1 MESIVF
7 DEKIYTIDTIDSFFN
22 FDYEI
27 TEKGKKPTIEYIE
40 LPVAFDIET
49 SSFYDSNNEKTAIMY
64 LWQLQIFDKTI
75 IGRTWKEFDIFIK
88 YLVEYFG
95 LCDFKIFTIYVHNL
109 SYEFQFI
116 RKHFNFKKVFAI
128 DQRKPIYAQTDNGI
142 LFKCSYIQSGYS
154 LETLA
159 NNLLIHKINKLV
171 GNLDYEKI
179 RTPLTKITSNELQ
192 YGVNDV
198 RIVVAHIYEQM
209 QIEKSITNIPLT
221 KTGYVRRHC
230 KEILTKNKKYMRKIK
245 ELTIELDE
253 FKQLKKAF
261 VGGFTH
267 GNFYAIGKI
276 KENVASYDFTSSYP
290 YVMVSEYFPMSK
302 GKKIDTKNASADYIR
317 ELLHTCCC
325 VFTAHF
331 KNIRLKKDVPECYI
345 SFSKIM
351 EKKDYDT
358 ILNNGR
364 IFKAKELT
372 TTITEIDF
380 NIICKTYDFDSIQFS
395 DFWVYQR
402 GYLPKEFIEIVL
414 ELYENKTKLKG
425 VQGKESEYMV
435 NKGMANALYG
445 MMVTNFCRDTFN
457 YIGEWETIPA
467 EVQNEI
473 GKYNNKFDRFI
484 SYAWGVY
491 VTAHA
496 RRNLWTGILACRA
509 DYLYSDTDSIK
520 LTNHEKYNNYFNAYN
535 VQAIAKLKRV
545 SEWYDIPFEKFSP
558 TDIKGEKHMLGVWD
572 FEGVYKQFKTLGA
585 KRYIVIDGDGELK
598 LTCSGVAKKD
608 GVQFLLS
615 EFGTPENA
623 IKHFNNKLVFKDTG
637 KLIHTY
643 IDDEKSGFV
652 KDFNGVEYF
661 YNEKSAVHL
670 EPCEYTLGLAKEFIT
685 FLTKYVK
692 KIQMKTY

>member
-7 DEKIYTIDTIDSFFN
+7 DEKIYAIDTIDSFFN

-40 LPVAFDIET
+40 LPIAFDIET
-49 SSFYDSNNEKTAIMY
+49 SSFYDNSGGKTAIMY
-64 LWQLQIFDKTI
+64 LWQFQIFDKTLV
-75 IGRTWKEFDIFIK
+75 GRTWKELELFFNELVK
-88 YLVEYFG
+88 YFSLSQSRI
-95 LCDFKIFTIYVHNL
+95 LTIYVHNL

-159 NNLLIHKINKLV
+159 NNLLVHKINKLG

-179 RTPLTKITSNELQ
+179 RTPLTKVTNKELQ

-253 FKQLKKAF
+253 FKQLKRAF

-351 EKKDYDT
+351 EKKDSDI

-380 NIICKTYDFDSIQFS
+380 NIICKTYDFDSVSFS

-425 VQGKESEYMV
+425 
-435 NKGMANALYG
+435 
-445 MMVTNFCRDTFN
+445 
-457 YIGEWETIPA
+457 
-467 EVQNEI
+467 
-473 GKYNNKFDRFI
+473 
-484 SYAWGVY
+484 
-491 VTAHA
+491 
-496 RRNLWTGILACRA
+496 
-509 DYLYSDTDSIK
+509 
-520 LTNHEKYNNYFNAYN
+520 
-535 VQAIAKLKRV
+535 
-545 SEWYDIPFEKFSP
+545 
-558 TDIKGEKHMLGVWD
+558 
-572 FEGVYKQFKTLGA
+572 
-585 KRYIVIDGDGELK
+585 
-598 LTCSGVAKKD
+598 
-608 GVQFLLS
+608 
-615 EFGTPENA
+615 
-623 IKHFNNKLVFKDTG
+623 
-637 KLIHTY
+637 
-643 IDDEKSGFV
+643 
-652 KDFNGVEYF
+652 
-661 YNEKSAVHL
+661 
-670 EPCEYTLGLAKEFIT
+670 
-685 FLTKYVK
+685 
-692 KIQMKTY
+692 